1 MVCNV
6 GDDSFLQ
13 IGLWGA
19 KTEGYS
25 LRIGGGG
32 GIFFEGGKGVI
43 IIIICHS
50 GLNKIAMGGHFFKKK
65 TKCKKICLPHNY
77 VSLLLVFF

>member
-13 IGLWGA
+13 IGFWGA

-25 LRIGGGG
+25 LRIGGGALFG
-32 GIFFEGGKGVI
+32 GWGVI

-50 GLNKIAMGGHFFKKK
+50 GLNKIAMGGHFFKRKQNAKK
-65 TKCKKICLPHNY
+65 FVCHTIMYHCCL
-77 VSLLLVFF
+77 FFF

>member
-1 MVCNV
+1 MILFFKSVFEELKLK
-6 GDDSFLQ
+6 DIHYEL
-13 IGLWGA
+13 
-19 KTEGYS
+19 
-25 LRIGGGG
+25 GGGG
-32 GIFFEGGKGVI
+32 LFFEGGKGVI